1 MAAQVLS
8 IEDFPQQPDRKR
20 FTVPLQTTVSAYIH
34 EKKGWP
40 KAFCDH
46 YADRFWN
53 HYQAQGW
60 RLSNNVPMK
69 DWRAAFN
76 SQWQTPKFDEDKEL
90 LKRLQDEERKAATKE
105 TPEMYLNRCLILH
118 GKSQYKPT
126 KEEVLGIYDYLKE
139 TGRMKLTR
147 EEVDSIVERANG
159 SQAMCRMLAV
169 RTLFDRMVTYML
181 RF

>member
-1 MAAQVLS
+1 MAAQVLN

-20 FTVPLQTTVSAYIH
+20 FTVPLQATVSAYIR

-40 KAFCDH
+40 AKFCDH

-76 SQWQTPKFDEDKEL
+76 SQWQRPKYEEDQQML
-90 LKRLQDEERKAATKE
+90 ARLQEEERKAAEKE
-105 TPEMYLNRCLILH
+105 TPEMYLNRCLVLH
-118 GKSQYKPT
+118 GKGAYKPPR
-126 KEEVLGIYDYLKE
+126 EEVLKIYDYLVE
-139 TGRMKLTR
+139 TGRMKLTQ
-147 EEVDSIVERANG
+147 EEVESIVERGKG
-159 SQAMCRMLAV
+159 SQSMCRMLAV
-169 RTLFDRMVTYML
+169 RTIFDKMVTYQL